1 MSTLPEIGETA
12 IVEITYTNLFA
23 NLTAEA
29 IASGHDGFKI
39 GWTVGAGFEI
49 VDNGGNVPVKR
60 VWHPDDPL
68 VLTYLEFLPLN
79 YGESKT
85 YRIEVR
91 AVDAGIGF
99 IANQGYLGSGS
110 TLYLYLDQDETL
122 PLQEHRSRYPEMH
135 QRSTVQPA
143 PQPPFPRED
152 VEYVPPSREL
162 LSDFFEAY
170 FAGSDPEEIGAA
182 MDFVQITGWHLNYT
196 LPDLK
201 QILGYAGYTD
211 KEIEAEWSSRAST
224 QSSTR
229 NHLPYFLVNGWLQN
243 DQITLGV
250 GKTNL
255 VNSAE
260 VCAYVTNQVTKMIVA
275 MGCADTNQYGVFSL
289 NSSRVDIIRSDP
301 VDIEIIIKS
310 KGEHAIVRNTN
321 THIIG
326 KVINTSSSVHGLGY
340 FVNAPI
346 NETDGDLRN
355 ALWIVDSISDTHDYF
370 TDRGITVP
378 QVTVN
383 WESGVSPDAFP
394 NKTGPDGTHYDPN
407 NM

>member
-1 MSTLPEIGETA
+1 MQKITILGLAVAISMMSCIVPVAEAEPIPSPYQQVRDGVPIGEIVCAGDRMLMLSPSGMSACVFEKSVLKLQMRGFEYVGEPFDMFPIKSTNMPGVQDAGQLTIGPTLSMSTLPAIGETA

-23 NLTAEA
+23 DLTAGE
-29 IASGHDGFKI
+29 IASGHDHFKI

-122 PLQEHRSRYPEMH
+122 PLQEHRARHPEMH
-135 QRSTVQPA
+135 PRSTVPST
-143 PQPPFPRED
+143 PQPPFPREE

-162 LSDFFEAY
+162 LVDFFEAY
-170 FAGSDPEEIGAA
+170 FAGSDPGEIGAA
-182 MDFVQITGWHLNYT
+182 MDFVQVTGWHLNYT

-201 QILGYAGYTD
+201 QILGAAGYAD

-224 QSSTR
+224 R
-229 NHLPYFLVNGWLQN
+229 
-243 DQITLGV
+243 
-250 GKTNL
+250 
-255 VNSAE
+255 
-260 VCAYVTNQVTKMIVA
+260 
-275 MGCADTNQYGVFSL
+275 
-289 NSSRVDIIRSDP
+289 
-301 VDIEIIIKS
+301 
-310 KGEHAIVRNTN
+310 
-321 THIIG
+321 
-326 KVINTSSSVHGLGY
+326 
-340 FVNAPI
+340 
-346 NETDGDLRN
+346 
-355 ALWIVDSISDTHDYF
+355 
-370 TDRGITVP
+370 
-378 QVTVN
+378 
-383 WESGVSPDAFP
+383 
-394 NKTGPDGTHYDPN
+394 
-407 NM
+407 

>member
-1 MSTLPEIGETA
+1 MLKTIMLGLVLAAIALSGVMSVAISVTSAETVPSPLQQVHDGVPTGEVICSENRVLMVSQTGIPACVFEESVLELETRGFEFIGEPFDMFPIKSSDMAGVQDDGQLTRGPTLSMSTLPEIGETA

-23 NLTAEA
+23 NLTAEE
-29 IASGHDGFKI
+29 IASGHDDFKI

-99 IANQGYLGSGS
+99 IANQGYLRSGS

-135 QRSTVQPA
+135 QRSTVQLA

-162 LSDFFEAY
+162 LSDFFVAY

-201 QILGYAGYTD
+201 QILGDAGYTD
-211 KEIEAEWSSRAST
+211 KEIEAEWSTRAST
-224 QSSTR
+224 QSS
-229 NHLPYFLVNGWLQN
+229 HP
-243 DQITLGV
+243 
-250 GKTNL
+250 
-255 VNSAE
+255 
-260 VCAYVTNQVTKMIVA
+260 
-275 MGCADTNQYGVFSL
+275 
-289 NSSRVDIIRSDP
+289 
-301 VDIEIIIKS
+301 
-310 KGEHAIVRNTN
+310 
-321 THIIG
+321 
-326 KVINTSSSVHGLGY
+326 
-340 FVNAPI
+340 
-346 NETDGDLRN
+346 
-355 ALWIVDSISDTHDYF
+355 
-370 TDRGITVP
+370 
-378 QVTVN
+378 
-383 WESGVSPDAFP
+383 
-394 NKTGPDGTHYDPN
+394 
-407 NM
+407 